1 MPLTNMELIQE
12 LTELGFSEYEARVY
26 LALLRESPLN
36 GYQISKNA
44 GIPRSMV
51 YEALGRLDTRGAV
64 LKSEEGRATVYRPLP
79 PDVLLDHHQKRQN
92 SLIQTLRSELQSL
105 FNAKQDEQLWNIHGE
120 AAALHYA
127 NQLIRE
133 AQNELMLVLDDN
145 NLNALRA
152 AIQQTAERGVKIG
165 ALLTGYQRLD
175 CCETAY
181 HPPSESV
188 AHQLTDMLVV
198 VADNTHTLIV
208 SRSPETIATLTRNRN
223 ITLIAHQFVWMELFT
238 QRLRAQIQPILQQN
252 PALRQQFSAQDLE
265 ILLT

>member
-1 MPLTNMELIQE
+1 MKLIKQ

-64 LKSEEGRATVYRPLP
+64 LKSKEGRATVYRPLP
-79 PDVLLDHHQKRQN
+79 PNALLDRHQKQQN
-92 SLIQTLRSELQSL
+92 DLIENLRGNLQAL
-105 FNAKQDEQLWNIHGE
+105 FTAQQDQQLWNLHGE
-120 AAALHYA
+120 TAALDYA

-133 AQNELMLVLDDN
+133 AQTELMLVLNDN
-145 NLNALRA
+145 DLNALRA
-152 AIQQTAERGVKIG
+152 AVQQTAERGIKIG
-165 ALLTGYQRLD
+165 ALLTGYQKLD
-175 CCETAY
+175 CCETAH
-181 HPPSESV
+181 HPTSESI

-208 SRSPETIATLTRNRN
+208 SRNPETTATLTRNRN
-223 ITLIAHQFVWMELFT
+223 ITLIARQFVWMELFT
-238 QRLRAQIQPILQQN
+238 QRLRAQMQPILQHN